1 MIVKLNIEED
11 AELRAAIKEA
21 IKGQVRSIARED
33 IIAILKEILSS
44 KVPEANPDT
53 LLKEYIV
60 KLAKDQLDDG
70 TWSKPS
76 YIKQVAREEIQKIV
90 KELMTKNPIA

>member
-21 IKGQVRSIARED
+21 IKGQVRSVAREE
-33 IIAILKEILSS
+33 IIGILKEILVA

-53 LLKEYIV
+53 LLREHVV
-60 KLAKDQLDDG
+60 KTVKDQLDDG
-70 TWSKPS
+70 NWNKPS
-76 YIKQVAREEIQKIV
+76 YVKQVAREEIQKFV
-90 KELMTKNPIA
+90 KELMNKNSIV

>member
-1 MIVKLNIEED
+1 MTVKLNIEED

-90 KELMTKNPIA
+90 KELMTKNPIV